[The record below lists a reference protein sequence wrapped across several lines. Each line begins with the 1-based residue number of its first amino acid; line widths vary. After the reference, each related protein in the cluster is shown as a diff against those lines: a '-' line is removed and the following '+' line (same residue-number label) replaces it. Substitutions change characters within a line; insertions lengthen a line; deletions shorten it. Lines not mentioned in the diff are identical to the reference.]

1 MDIPK
6 EVLRTLRKITRGI
19 DLHSQQL
26 VKSHG
31 LTGPQLLVLKELS
44 ENPSITPS
52 QLARRLSISQAT
64 ITTML
69 DRLAKNGHLK
79 RFRDTADKRKVH
91 IELQEKGLD
100 ILERSPSVLQEDFV
114 RTFSNLPDWQQTQIL
129 SSLQRV
135 AQLMNA
141 QNIQVSPHIGVD
153 DRYDGT
159 KIP

>member
-26 VKSHG
+26 VKVHG
-31 LTGPQLLVLKELS
+31 LTGPQLLVLKELADD
-44 ENPSITPS
+44 PSMTPS
-52 QLARRLSISQAT
+52 QLAKRLSISQAT

-69 DRLAKNGHLK
+69 DRLAKNGYL
-79 RFRDTADKRKVH
+79 RRNRDTFDKRKVH
-91 IELQEKGLD
+91 IELQDKGLE
-100 ILERSPSVLQEDFV
+100 IIRQSPSVLQEDFV
-114 RTFSNLPDWQQTQIL
+114 KAFSNLSDWEQTQIL

-141 QNIQVSPHIGVD
+141 QDIKVSPVMTGSNEH
-153 DRYDGT
+153 YEP
-159 KIP
+159 KS